1 MLLVTLLLKHTKYA
15 LHVEVRACLRCALT
29 PQAQYI
35 GHQLC
40 AISYTWL
47 IGPIFPLLCKIM
59 VYGLQIIVHTCLHI
73 CVWLFALV
81 LCIDTSGAIYRPPV
95 CLHTT
100 VKKAIIDCAAS
111 SANIQSGKHNILH
124 KYLTDPHNLR
134 CPFVHHPK
142 FVATQVLRWCLK
154 LDLGNDSPL
163 PCILQLSSNLV
174 FMSI

>member
-1 MLLVTLLLKHTKYA
+1 MPLVTLLLKHTKYA

-124 KYLTDPHNLR
+124 IPSQPQMSI
-134 CPFVHHPK
+134 CPSPK
-142 FVATQVLRWCLK
+142 FSCYKSFRRCLK
-154 LDLGNDSPL
+154 LDLGYGSPL
-163 PCILQLSSNLV
+163 PCTYTAAVL
-174 FMSI
+174 